1 MALAKVENRKNE
13 ENNSCFASHYQTV
26 FDLVWKGIEFKNG
39 TVGVFFASRKLMYS
53 LAIFACPTLERYL
66 PSFHLIRDEP
76 IVLEYH

>member
-39 TVGVFFASRKLMYS
+39 TFHAQ
-53 LAIFACPTLERYL
+53 LA
-66 PSFHLIRDEP
+66 
-76 IVLEYH
+76 